1 MTGVSVDSHQYQD
14 FVSIRDASEDDDVG
28 RFLKNRNALYW
39 QIRNRQRNGLDDAS
53 AVFKGKDGQ
62 YDCVLGV
69 GGTHLFLRANTVFP
83 ELKVATDAVSS
94 EVFKPKEA
102 CYQ

>member
-1 MTGVSVDSHQYQD
+1 MTGVSVDSHPYQD

-62 YDCVLGV
+62 WWINKPAYLAWF
-69 GGTHLFLRANTVFP
+69 TQ
-83 ELKVATDAVSS
+83 EL
-94 EVFKPKEA
+94 EVQPHE
-102 CYQ
+102 